1 VLIRGKR
8 APIIGIV
15 TMDQIMVDVG
25 KIDGVSV
32 EDEAVLI
39 GEQGGDRI
47 TAEEV
52 AGRIGTISYEVL
64 SQLGKRVSRVY
75 L

>member
-1 VLIRGKR
+1 
-8 APIIGIV
+8 
-15 TMDQIMVDVG
+15 MDQIMVDVG